1 MHTLF
6 ILLMKGLKLG
16 IVDAGE
22 TGRVTMSE
30 INIHEDVEE
39 VLFTQQ
45 QILDKTRELGAR
57 VAIDY
62 SDKRPII
69 SPILKG
75 GFIVAADLVRSLNP
89 VPQGLEIE
97 FIAASSYG
105 SGTETSGR
113 VEVSLRREI
122 VEDRHVLLVDDLC
135 DSGLTL
141 SEVARHVREAGAASV
156 RSLVLLDKRARR
168 KVEITPEYIGFDC
181 PNRWV
186 VGNGMDTAQI
196 YRSLPYIGVLKAE
209 AQARFSSGIKK

>member
-1 MHTLF
+1 
-6 ILLMKGLKLG
+6 
-16 IVDAGE
+16 
-22 TGRVTMSE
+22 MSDS
-30 INIHEDVEE
+30 NLHEDVEE

-45 QILDKTRELGAR
+45 QILDKTKELGAK
-57 VAIDY
+57 VAFDY

-97 FIAASSYG
+97 FISASSYG

-113 VEVSLRREI
+113 VEVSFRREI
-122 VEDRHVLLVDDLC
+122 VQGRHVLLVDDLC

-181 PNRWV
+181 PNKWI

-196 YRSLPYIGVLKAE
+196 YRSLPYIGVLKGE
-209 AQARFSSGIKK
+209 AQAGFSHGIKK